1 MSQMAM
7 NQDMMPP
14 LTSPVVPQP
23 ALTSPMLSQTPMT
36 SPVVLQ
42 SLPTGSTVV
51 STGNLPI
58 ITGSDILSTND
69 TLKRLTST
77 NVKNTTTPQILSN
90 PSTSFSHPNLP
101 PICLPNTPPITT
113 LTTPTQNLTP
123 QMVQGQLT
131 TLLLNMLQQQLKVN
145 QQQQQQQQQ
154 RLKVNQQQEQIQ
166 AILDSLTTSEQ
177 SSTTEK
183 SLTKTVMSTTA
194 KQSLSYSNKLTQPD
208 TQSFHSQIQFS
219 DSYMPTISSH
229 SQIHSIPTL
238 TDHSELNTS
247 LTPSSPIESSFI
259 TQSNSQDPYTT
270 SSILTH
276 GTQTPIITSSDTVNE
291 LLRGLTNTDE
301 HDSLQKLS
309 EETVDVLPTFA
320 RAMMQMTGTDTSNT
334 PTMQATAEI
343 SGTTD
348 GHSMLASNDNSLMQ
362 LLQGDNSELGTAIT
376 DSNLKH
382 IMENTDFSDM
392 FSQLRDILKTPER
405 SQGPRGSHDGSTS
418 SGTDKVMTSPL
429 KKDQEHSL
437 FGMSGELA

>member
-1 MSQMAM
+1 MAQMSM
-7 NQDMMPP
+7 NQDVIPP
-14 LTSPVVPQP
+14 MTSSVVPQP
-23 ALTSPMLSQTPMT
+23 ALTSPMLSQTSMT
-36 SPVVLQ
+36 SPVILQ

-58 ITGSDILSTND
+58 ITGSNILSTND
-69 TLKRLTST
+69 TVKRLTST

-101 PICLPNTPPITT
+101 PVCLPNTPPITT

-145 QQQQQQQQQ
+145 QQQQQQQQ
-154 RLKVNQQQEQIQ
+154 IQ

-177 SSTTEK
+177 SSTSEQPLTTEK
-183 SLTKTVMSTTA
+183 SLTKTVLSTTA

-208 TQSFHSQIQFS
+208 TQSFHSQIQFT

-229 SQIHSIPTL
+229 SQTHSIPTL

-259 TQSNSQDPYTT
+259 AQSNVQDPYST

-276 GTQTPIITSSDTVNE
+276 GTQPPIITSSDTVNE

-320 RAMMQMTGTDTSNT
+320 RAMMQMTNTSTSNT

-362 LLQGDNSELGTAIT
+362 LLQGENSELGTPIT

-405 SQGPRGSHDGSTS
+405 SQGPRGTHDGSTS
-418 SGTDKVMTSPL
+418 SGIDKIMTP

-437 FGMSGELA
+437 FSMSGELA